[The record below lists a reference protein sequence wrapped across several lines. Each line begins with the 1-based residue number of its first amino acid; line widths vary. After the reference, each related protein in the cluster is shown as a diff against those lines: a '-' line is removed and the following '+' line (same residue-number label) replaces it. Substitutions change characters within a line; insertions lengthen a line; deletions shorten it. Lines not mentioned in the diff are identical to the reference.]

1 MSERTRDIFVR
12 NLRFFRQQH
21 HFSQERLSRIA
32 GMSKNWINQIECKR
46 AFPAPETIDRLADA
60 LCVTPAQL
68 FGAAESPENI
78 MAARTD
84 ALVAAL
90 AERVR
95 ERLTDDIRAG
105 IADAVA
111 AQLRQPL

>member
-1 MSERTRDIFVR
+1 MSERTRDMFVR
-12 NLRFFRQQH
+12 NVRYFRKLRNFT
-21 HFSQERLSRIA
+21 QERLSRVA
-32 GMSKNWINQIECKR
+32 GMSKNCVNQIECKR

-60 LCVTPAQL
+60 LGVTPAQL

-95 ERLTDDIRAG
+95 ERLADDIRAG